1 MFKLLI
7 LFISIFFYKFFI
19 NLGRLIRIK
28 MLYKYYFSLCTPNT
42 NPKVWETKRE
52 VITLFKKAGIKDGS
66 IPVLQRMGFGQ
77 LAQYKAS
84 LFNAYPT
91 NRMDFTPHYFSMFDE
106 ARGVFKYRILECFN
120 PFYWFNCILFAP
132 KHLLEYLGL
141 NIDSTSTRCL
151 NFLLTVIYWIV
162 GVLSSLYSQ
171 QLKIIVIQLI
181 NKFFE

>member
-77 LAQYKAS
+77 LA
-84 LFNAYPT
+84 
-91 NRMDFTPHYFSMFDE
+91 
-106 ARGVFKYRILECFN
+106 
-120 PFYWFNCILFAP
+120 
-132 KHLLEYLGL
+132 
-141 NIDSTSTRCL
+141 
-151 NFLLTVIYWIV
+151 
-162 GVLSSLYSQ
+162 
-171 QLKIIVIQLI
+171 
-181 NKFFE
+181 